1 MSRDVRSGAHGS
13 SVFSTEFGGAVSPA
27 VTSIVR
33 DDHRS
38 SAAFV
43 SDRRYNRSMAGSV
56 ADSIARLTGLGSGQW
71 GLFTTA
77 QAGAHGVSRLILSRL
92 VDRGVLERVT
102 HGVYA
107 FPAGEDPHR
116 PLRAEWLA
124 LVPAMDAAE
133 RLDDPSLGVVS
144 HASAAEIHGIGDLL
158 ADVPEF
164 TLPGRKQ
171 SRRMV
176 RLHRSTLRADEVTVR
191 DGLPVTT
198 VEKTIADLF
207 NDGHDTSHVADA
219 VRDAESAGNLDI
231 EVLSRSLA
239 PLASRAN
246 FHSGSELADH
256 LLVVAHLDEQA
267 WGENVVHTSMGR
279 HLYASGALE
288 GLRLASESLRRDMD
302 VRLPDDLQ
310 NAFEELSRKVRGSV
324 NMPELSELMGPEPNV
339 ASEAL
344 RRLRES
350 VQLGEIPSAWVH
362 VKGARPPTGGEL
374 SDG

>member
-1 MSRDVRSGAHGS
+1 
-13 SVFSTEFGGAVSPA
+13 
-27 VTSIVR
+27 
-33 DDHRS
+33 
-38 SAAFV
+38 
-43 SDRRYNRSMAGSV
+43 MAGSV
-56 ADSIARLTGLGSGQW
+56 ADAIARLTGLGSGQW

-77 QAGAHGVSRLILSRL
+77 QAGSHGVSRLILSRL

-124 LVPAMDAAE
+124 LAPTMDAAD

-158 ADVPEF
+158 ADIPEF

-176 RLHRSTLRADEVTVR
+176 RLHRSTLGPGEVTVR

-198 VEKTIADLF
+198 VERTIADLF
-207 NDGHDTSHVADA
+207 NDGQDTSHVADA
-219 VRDAESAGNLDI
+219 VRDAASTGKLDI
-231 EVLSRSLA
+231 EALSRALDPHA
-239 PLASRAN
+239 ARAN
-246 FHSGSELADH
+246 FQSGSALSDH
-256 LLVVAHLDEQA
+256 LLAVAHLDAQA
-267 WGENVVHTSMGR
+267 RGDNLVHASIGR

-288 GLRLASESLRRDMD
+288 GLRLASESLRRDMN

-310 NAFEELSRKVRGSV
+310 NAFEQLSRKVRSSV
-324 NMPELSELMGPEPNV
+324 NMPELRELMGPEPNS
-339 ASEAL
+339 ASEAM
-344 RRLRES
+344 RRLSES
-350 VQLGEIPSAWVH
+350 MQLGEVPSARESIEQL
-362 VKGARPPTGGEL
+362 RPPASDER